1 MQRIQT
7 RIKNLLA
14 ILFGRDHRFIGRDH
28 RFIGR
33 DPFFPIHIKR
43 VRPGMRSQMCRIHR
57 KRLIL
62 VLDVQIFAQGTSVDC
77 FSRGFISPVF
87 VELNIP
93 PPFFNIIQST
103 STHHVI
109 KLCQGLSKLW
119 NTGGR
124 PSERGFA
131 KRDLPNSKG
140 RFSYNARTSHRPRS
154 LFYMWRISDCLISI
168 SHNR

>member
-1 MQRIQT
+1 MQRIQAP
-7 RIKNLLA
+7 INDLLA
-14 ILFGRDHRFIGRDH
+14 ILFSTDR

-62 VLDVQIFAQGTSVDC
+62 VLDVQIFAQGTSVYC

-119 NTGGR
+119 NIGGR

-131 KRDLPNSKG
+131 KETFQILRAGFHTTP
-140 RFSYNARTSHRPRS
+140 AHRTALGH
-154 LFYMWRISDCLISI
+154 YSI
-168 SHNR
+168 CGAFLTV